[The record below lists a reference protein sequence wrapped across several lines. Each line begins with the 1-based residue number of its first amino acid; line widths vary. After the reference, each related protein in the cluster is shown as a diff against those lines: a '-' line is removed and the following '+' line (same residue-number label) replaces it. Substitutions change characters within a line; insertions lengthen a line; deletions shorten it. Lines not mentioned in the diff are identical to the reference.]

1 MASLT
6 ENWDRPLESPR
17 VSTPRLAIHKPATTI
32 APAHETARRLA
43 MKMAKMAE
51 VSRLP
56 GQ

>member
-1 MASLT
+1 MT